1 MIEIHSFDFENI
13 VSLGDVAPIFGLY
26 ALTLGAVGAY
36 LYRRLKR
43 TSRSYPFVFF
53 DVVVLPKTE

>member
-1 MIEIHSFDFENI
+1 MIEIRSFDFENI
-13 VSLGDVAPIFGLY
+13 VSLGDVVPVFGLY
-26 ALTLGAVGAY
+26 ALVLSAVGAY
-36 LYRRLKR
+36 LYRRLRR